1 MHFPRMAV
9 AAVALMAVAGSAS
22 TQSRNTGPIATYWM
36 TAKTTSGMP
45 AMGPGTSP
53 LAMMSA
59 MTASGAAQQSLLLQL
74 GSTQAADRRA
84 EADHL
89 PPAGLGVGPTLSL
102 TVKTEA
108 HSGDTPID
116 QTPTGT
122 PRVLIYFGCGHET
135 KARQPLSVRLDQEGA
150 RQLSAIMAGHRVTP
164 SNPPSPSNSRTYAEW
179 PTSAV
184 RVRAPTGS
192 LVGEHMVKGAYTPDI
207 RFSLDATQDF
217 LAPLVLTGLGQPG
230 PVRLGWN
237 SIPNAKGY
245 FVTTIGQ
252 NEAGE
257 MVVWTS
263 SETAAFPMHIPELLS
278 PADLTRLQ
286 GARTVLPATA
296 TSCAIPTAVT
306 TAAPDSMLR
315 VIAYGGEA
323 NFAWP
328 PRPTQSGAV
337 WNIESMVKV
346 RYNSTIGAMLGM
358 EADEDEAAEDAAPA
372 SPMDILPGGQAAR
385 ALGSALNRFRNR

>member
-22 TQSRNTGPIATYWM
+22 TQSRNTGPVATYWM
-36 TAKTTSGMP
+36 TARTTSGMP
-45 AMGPGTSP
+45 SMAPGTSP
-53 LAMMSA
+53 MAMVAA
-59 MTASGAAQQSLLLQL
+59 MTSSGASQQSLLLQL

-89 PPAGLGVGPTLSL
+89 PPAGLRAGSALSL
-102 TVKTEA
+102 TIKTDPN
-108 HSGDTPID
+108 GDAPND
-116 QTPTGT
+116 RMPTDA

-135 KARQPLSVRLDQEGA
+135 KARQPVAIRLNQEGA
-150 RQLSAIMAGHRVTP
+150 RQFSALLAAHRVTAA
-164 SNPPSPSNSRTYAEW
+164 NPPSPSNSRTYAEW
-179 PTSAV
+179 PTSNV
-184 RVRAPTGS
+184 RVQKPTGS
-192 LVGEHMVKGAYTPDI
+192 LVGEHLVKGAYTPDI
-207 RFSLDATQDF
+207 RFSLDASQDF
-217 LAPLVLTGLGQPG
+217 LAPLALTGLGQPG

-237 SIPNAKGY
+237 SVANAKGY
-245 FVTTIGQ
+245 FASTIGE
-252 NEAGE
+252 NEAGD

-263 SETAAFPMHIPELLS
+263 SETAAFPMHIPDLLS

-286 GARTVLPATA
+286 AARTVLPASA

-306 TAAPDSMLR
+306 AAAPDSMLR

-328 PRPTQSGAV
+328 PRPTQPGAV

-346 RYNSTIGAMLGM
+346 RYNSTTGAILSM
-358 EADEDEAAEDAAPA
+358 EADEATADEDAAPP

-385 ALGSALNRFRNR
+385 ALGSALGRFRKR